1 MAYIIPKGQHFPAK
15 VSNFSQP
22 DVVICNIR
30 DKLNDDQLET
40 FSRSCFGMYL
50 RIKSL
55 TFSGQLV
62 HQLLLRQVESS
73 DHSFGTTFNFRL
85 AGKQATFSFE
95 DFALVTGLACT
106 GIPPI
111 SSLVDTSTHR
121 LRDAYFKGNN
131 SIKRSELESTFLG
144 LKPQP
149 DNEDDVVKLAL
160 VYFVEFV
167 LLGRERSRNISDV
180 AYLQL
185 VENLDKFNKYP
196 WGSVS
201 YARTSKSLAG
211 AMKGRVQKFLK
222 KTIKPTKTQKEQ
234 YSLYGFPLTLQI
246 WSYEAI
252 PLIRRTYAQKDPEI
266 LYPRILNWSTSITPD
281 STELILSVFRRKQ
294 LQVHSRLIPTQLEMA
309 QEYCIK
315 ASDVLKNVVGTMVG
329 KDKKKPKVVID
340 EIEEEEE
347 EEVQTHRD
355 ISPVIEVVI

>member
-1 MAYIIPKGQHFPAK
+1 MAYIIPEGQHFPAK

-40 FSRSCFGMYL
+40 FSRSCFGM
-50 RIKSL
+50 
-55 TFSGQLV
+55 
-62 HQLLLRQVESS
+62 
-73 DHSFGTTFNFRL
+73 L

-95 DFALVTGLACT
+95 DFALVTGLVCT

-167 LLGRERSRNISDV
+167 LPGRERSRNISDV
-180 AYLQL
+180 TYLQL
-185 VENLDKFNKYP
+185 VENLDNFNKYP
-196 WGSVS
+196 WGFVS
-201 YARTSKSLAG
+201 YARTSKSLVG
-211 AMKGRVQKFLK
+211 AMKGRVQIFLK

-246 WSYEAI
+246 
-252 PLIRRTYAQKDPEI
+252 
-266 LYPRILNWSTSITPD
+266 
-281 STELILSVFRRKQ
+281 
-294 LQVHSRLIPTQLEMA
+294 
-309 QEYCIK
+309 
-315 ASDVLKNVVGTMVG
+315 
-329 KDKKKPKVVID
+329 
-340 EIEEEEE
+340 
-347 EEVQTHRD
+347 
-355 ISPVIEVVI
+355 